1 MPRVLSGIRPT
12 GDVHLGNYVGAIRQW
27 VADQHTHESL
37 YCVVDLHALTE
48 RQSPAELREKTCE
61 VAGILLASGL
71 DPEVCAIF
79 AQSHV
84 PEHTELSWILSCV
97 ATVGEL
103 RRMTQFKTL
112 SEDSDSATAGL
123 FGYPVLMAAD
133 ILLYD
138 ADRVPIGRDQR
149 QHLELCRDIANR
161 FNHRFGQTFTI
172 PDAAVG
178 RVGAMVMDLQDPTKK
193 MSKSRS
199 GASGMILLLE
209 PPESMTRKIKRAVTD
224 NESEVRY
231 DPVGKPGVSNLLE
244 LLAVS
249 TGEAPTALAERYTS
263 YGDLKSDTAQALVE
277 FLRPVNQRYQEI
289 RAEPAWVEEVLRMGA
304 DRARS
309 VAAVTLARAR
319 EAVGLLPYK

>member
-27 VADQHTHESL
+27 VEDQHTHQSL

-48 RQSPAELREKTCE
+48 QQSPAELRAKTCE
-61 VAGILLASGL
+61 VAAILLASGL
-71 DPEVCAIF
+71 DPEVCTIF

-97 ATVGEL
+97 TSVGEL

-112 SEDSDSATAGL
+112 AEDSDSATAGL

-149 QHLELCRDIANR
+149 QHLELCRDVANR
-161 FNHRFGQTFTI
+161 FNHRYGETFTI
-172 PDAAVG
+172 PEAAVG
-178 RVGAMVMDLQDPTKK
+178 QVGAMLMDLQDPTRK

-199 GASGMILLLE
+199 GPQGMIVLLE

-224 NESEVRY
+224 NETEVRY
-231 DPVGKPGVSNLLE
+231 DREEKPGVSNLLE
-244 LLAVS
+244 LLAVA
-249 TGEAPTALAERYTS
+249 TGEKPEQLAEKYTS
-263 YGDLKSDTAQALVE
+263 YGALKSDAGQAVVE
-277 FLRPVNQRYQEI
+277 FLRPVQQRYHEI
-289 RAEPAWVEEVLRMGA
+289 LADPGWVEQVLRKGA
-304 DRARS
+304 DQARPL
-309 VAAVTLARAR
+309 AAATLARAR
-319 EAVGLLPYK
+319 EAVGLLPP

>member
-1 MPRVLSGIRPT
+1 MLSGIRPT
-12 GDVHLGNYVGAIRQW
+12 GDVHLGNYVGAIRHW
-27 VADQHTHESL
+27 VDDQHTHESL

-48 RQSPAELREKTCE
+48 AQAPEELRAKTSE
-61 VAGILLASGL
+61 VAGILLAAGL
-71 DPEVCAIF
+71 DPDICTIF

-112 SEDSDSATAGL
+112 SEDSESATAGL

-149 QHLELCRDIANR
+149 QHLELCRDIAKR
-161 FNHRFGQTFTI
+161 FNHRHGETFTI
-172 PDAAVG
+172 PEAAVA
-178 RVGAMVMDLQDPTKK
+178 RIGAMVNDLQEPSRK

-199 GASGMILLLE
+199 GPQGMILLLE
-209 PPESMTRKIKRAVTD
+209 PPEAMTRKIKRAVTD

-231 DPVGKPGVSNLLE
+231 DPEHKPGVSNLLE
-244 LLAVS
+244 LLAAA
-249 TGEAPTALAERYTS
+249 TGGNPTELAGNYAN
-263 YGDLKSDTAQALVE
+263 YGSLKSDTAQAVVE
-277 FLRPVNQRYQEI
+277 FLRPLQQRYQEVQSD
-289 RAEPAWVEEVLRMGA
+289 PAMVQKVLKNGA
-304 DRARS
+304 DQARS
-309 VAAVTLARAR
+309 IAGPTLARAR
-319 EAVGLLPYK
+319 EAVGLIPYS